1 MNLIIVE
8 DEGYKKLLPLTWLRP
23 VWELHCG
30 VTTILEKLK
39 RKYPDA
45 QFTFKGR
52 EYLVPSPQL
61 APREVEGSPAP
72 NKEINGR
79 ILPSGREIVYP
90 FDLIKNLKEDLEED
104 LTFIGAKI
112 EGEVHPTAVIHN
124 PERVLIEKGATV
136 DAHAVLDARQGPIYI
151 GEGTIVHPGTLLRG
165 PLSIGRH
172 CKVAGEVLHSV
183 FLDHVNK
190 GHYGFIG
197 HSYVCS
203 FVNLGAGTTN
213 SNLKNNYSGV
223 KVQVLGKP
231 VDSGETFMGCFIGD
245 HAKTAIGTL
254 IYTGCVIGVAANL
267 FGQPYYK
274 KFVPSF
280 SWGGTEEAKLE
291 EVIATA
297 RAAMKRR
304 GLDISEVDIKLLK
317 KVFTLTKTER

>member
-1 MNLIIVE
+1 VNLIIVE

-23 VWELHCG
+23 VWELRCG

-52 EYLVPSPQL
+52 DDLVKGQGL
-61 APREVEGSPAP
+61 
-72 NKEINGR
+72 NGR
-79 ILPSGREIVYP
+79 ALPSGREIVYL

-104 LTFIGAKI
+104 LRYQGSGVK
-112 EGEVHPTAVIHN
+112 GQVHSTAVIYN
-124 PERVLIEKGATV
+124 PEQVLIEEGVTV

-151 GEGTIVHPGTLLRG
+151 GAGTIVHPGALLRG

-172 CKVAGEVLHSV
+172 CKVAGEILHSV
-183 FLDHVNK
+183 FLDYVNK

-197 HSYVCS
+197 HSYICS
-203 FVNLGAGTTN
+203 WVNLGAGTTN

-223 KVQVLGKP
+223 KVQVEGQP
-231 VDSGETFMGCFIGD
+231 IDSGETFMGCFIGD
-245 HAKTAIGTL
+245 HTKTAIGTL

-280 SWGGTEEAKLE
+280 SWGGTDEAKLE

-304 GLDISEVDIKLLK
+304 GLDISEADIKLLK